1 MRPAQ
6 GRGHLRTTLGRGP
19 RAQLSP
25 SEYLEPTAA
34 PWPLLDN
41 RALGTNGVDAKKSKS
56 ADGRWPSRRAIAVPS
71 YSVNSSGVSD
81 NSGHKRCW
89 AGDRISRR
97 GLKAADEFA
106 AGLRVFIASHYTRLS
121 MDCGHQSELTRNMR
135 P

>member
-97 GLKAADEFA
+97 GLKVADQL
-106 AGLRVFIASHYTRLS
+106 AGGSGGVLGGPYT
-121 MDCGHQSELTRNMR
+121 
-135 P
+135 PIFY